1 MSKDLEKYDKL
12 VVFLLVFAAF
22 VFAIGW
28 WFAEEKS
35 APQYSSKIDKLMF
48 DKDNKSPRL
57 VLTLPDKLEPRD
69 KNKVNDIEVD
79 VFADIVSSNKK
90 DDELDDE
97 FFSVERLLM
106 NVPNIFNLPNRKQ
119 TSKLKNVS
127 IKEDLTEQT
136 KSGLLLPVIS
146 ANGEKP
152 WEEYGNFVTTQPNFK
167 KIALVISGSGQDEK
181 TSKKMYKIFNSEVS
195 MSFSPYTVN
204 KKSNISE
211 AREFGHETYIDLLLS
226 SKDFLKED
234 SGPMSLVKNI
244 KINDA
249 LNILRDI
256 LNTKTPVGGVVI
268 RDGLANEDN
277 KTILTT
283 LLQEIKNRGLLVID
297 ATSSKTVSSIEI
309 EGLPRQVADVVI
321 DKDMKID
328 EIDNALKKA
337 ETIAFN
343 KGQVLIVSD
352 PKPVALVAL
361 YKWIDTFSPQ
371 VSYEESK
378 NINITKPF
386 ALVPLS
392 NIVVE

>member
-79 VFADIVSSNKK
+79 VFADIVSSNKNS
-90 DDELDDE
+90 EESGDE
-97 FFSVERLLM
+97 FFSVEKLLI
-106 NVPNIFNLPNRKQ
+106 NIPNIFNLPNKRA
-119 TSKLKNVS
+119 TTELKNIFMNQALVEKTS
-127 IKEDLTEQT
+127 ND
-136 KSGLLLPVIS
+136 LLLPKIS
-146 ANGEKP
+146 ADGEKP
-152 WEEYGNFVTTQPNFK
+152 WEEYGSFVTTQPNFK
-167 KIALVISGSGQDEK
+167 KVALIISGSGQDEK
-181 TSKKMYKIFNSEVS
+181 TSKKMYKTFNSEVS
-195 MSFSPYTVN
+195 LSFSPYTVN
-204 KKSNISE
+204 KKSNIIE
-211 AREFGHETYIDLLLS
+211 ARELGHETYIDLLLS

-249 LNILRDI
+249 LKIFRKL
-256 LNTKTPVGGVVI
+256 LHTEAPVGGVVI
-268 RDGLANEDN
+268 RDGVANEDN
-277 KTILTT
+277 KTILNT
-283 LLQEIKNRGLLVID
+283 LLHEIKNRGLLLID
-297 ATSSKTVSSIEI
+297 ATSSKTISSIEVD
-309 EGLPRQVADVVI
+309 GLPRQIADVVI
-321 DKDMKID
+321 DKDMKASD
-328 EIDNALKKA
+328 IDNALKKA

-352 PKPVALVAL
+352 PKPIALVAL
-361 YKWIDTFSPQ
+361 YKWIETFSPQ

-386 ALVPLS
+386 ALVPIS